1 MEGDVFL
8 KEIFD
13 SLLIKFKGVKKSREE
28 MVKYCMRKACG
39 FIDEL
44 IRKKKISSLDF
55 GSYVRQFCLG
65 NQSRLIM

>member
-1 MEGDVFL
+1 
-8 KEIFD
+8 
-13 SLLIKFKGVKKSREE
+13 